1 LSEEPTEDDMI
12 TAAMIVVEYTK
23 KHMHYPGIIENNV
36 QINDSMQ
43 QGLMGMNIM
52 KVKSV
57 L

>member
-1 LSEEPTEDDMI
+1 MI